1 MKAIIIED
9 EAIIANVLKNK
20 IQKLDDSIDIL
31 DILTSKE
38 EALYWLKNNEQPD
51 VLFMDIQLS
60 DGVSFDIFDEHD
72 ITSPVIFTTAY
83 DEYAIRA
90 FKVNGIDYLLKPI
103 QDDELEKA
111 LFKLKSMVEKKE
123 SLPDSV
129 LHFIQNLTSGQT
141 SLGTKYKEIFLVDF
155 RNQKL
160 PVQVTDIAFIHKE
173 AINSLYLFSGE
184 KYYLDTITLDEL
196 ETQLDPQK
204 FFRVNRQTIIQLNAI
219 HSIKSQE
226 NATID
231 LTLKKPHDKMEITV
245 SRSRCPDFRKWMNR

>member
-38 EALYWLKNNEQPD
+38 EALIWLKANEQPD

-60 DGVSFDIFDEHD
+60 DGVSFDIFDDHE
-72 ITSPVIFTTAY
+72 ITCPVIFTTAY

-111 LFKLKSMVEKKE
+111 LFKLKSMVDKKE
-123 SLPDSV
+123 SLSDSV
-129 LHFIQNLTSGQT
+129 LHFIQNLTSGQA
-141 SLGTKYKEIFLVDF
+141 SLDNRYKEIFLVDF

-160 PVQVTDIAFIHKE
+160 PIQVKDIAFFHKE
-173 AINSLYLFSGE
+173 AINSIYLFGGE
-184 KYYLDTITLDEL
+184 KYHLDTITLDEV
-196 ETQLDPQK
+196 ETQLDPKK
-204 FFRVNRQTIIQLNAI
+204 FFRVNRQTIVQLDAIQ
-219 HSIKSQE
+219 SIKSQE

-231 LTLKKPHDKMEITV
+231 LTLKKPHDKMEVTV

>member
-9 EAIIANVLKNK
+9 EAIIAQVLKNK

-31 DILTSKE
+31 EILTSKE
-38 EALYWLKNNEQPD
+38 EALSWLKENEQPE
-51 VLFMDIQLS
+51 VMFMDIQLS
-60 DGVSFDIFDEHD
+60 DGVSFDLFDEHD
-72 ITSPVIFTTAY
+72 ITCPVIFTTAY

-111 LFKLKSMVEKKE
+111 LQKLKAMVLKKE
-123 SLPDSV
+123 SLSASV
-129 LHFIQNLTSGQT
+129 LHFIQNLTQGHT
-141 SLGTKYKEIFLVDF
+141 SLDQKYKEIFLVDY

-160 PVQVTDIAFIHKE
+160 PVPVKDIALFHKE
-173 AINSLYLFSGE
+173 AVNAIYLFSGE
-184 KYYLDTITLDEL
+184 KYHLDSITLDEV
-196 ETQLDPQK
+196 ETQLDPK
-204 FFRVNRQTIIQLNAI
+204 RFFRVNRQTIVDIDAIQ
-219 HSIKSQE
+219 SIKSQE

-231 LTLKKPHDKMEITV
+231 LTLKKPHDKLEITV